1 MKAALLALCLVAI
14 VDALAVTGAIAA
26 EPDYRAINADAT
38 RRHILPRYAAL
49 AEATGKLSDSAT
61 AFCAAPAATR
71 IAPLQAAWRQGMAAW
86 QAAQHLRFG
95 PVEYFNRLPRFAFW
109 PDPRNVTQ
117 RQLAELFEKRD
128 AETMTQQ
135 KLVSGSVAIQ
145 GFSALERELFDQ
157 AEIAKLAA
165 EPFRCQWLRAVT
177 ANIVTMA
184 RDIQADWNGP
194 PQDFAKK
201 YLKADGDGS
210 QYHQPSEAT
219 LDLFKSVYTA
229 VELVADHKLKRLIVD
244 KTARRTLAESW
255 RSETS
260 LDNIRTNLN
269 AAQDLYKSLESGV
282 TDAALRTEISK
293 GFETTIAATG
303 AIEVSLEVAIADMAR
318 RPTLLTLLREATALK
333 RLLAEKLAPALG
345 LPLGFNALDG
355 D

>member
-1 MKAALLALCLVAI
+1 MKKILLALCLVA
-14 VDALAVTGAIAA
+14 AAAGAIAA

-38 RRHILPRYAAL
+38 KRHILPRYAAL
-49 AEATGKLSDSAT
+49 AEATGKLDAAAR
-61 AFCAAPAATR
+61 AFCAAPATNK

-128 AETMTQQ
+128 ADTMTQQ

-165 EPFRCQWLRAVT
+165 EPFRCQWLQAVT
-177 ANIVTMA
+177 GNIAAMA
-184 RDIQADWNGP
+184 RDIQADWTGP
-194 PQDFAKK
+194 PQDFATK

-229 VELVADHKLKRLIVD
+229 VELVADHKLARPLADKLAAAKPRLS
-244 KTARRTLAESW
+244 ESW
-255 RSETS
+255 RSEVS
-260 LDNIRTNLN
+260 LDNLKANL
-269 AAQDLYKSLESGV
+269 AAARDLYVSLEPGV
-282 TDAALRTEISK
+282 PDAALRGEIVH
-293 GFETTIAATG
+293 GFDT
-303 AIEVSLEVAIADMAR
+303 AIASANGIAIPLEKAVADAGAR
-318 RPTLLTLLREATALK
+318 PAVEKLRRDSQALK

>member
-1 MKAALLALCLVAI
+1 MKTTLLALLFAAI
-14 VDALAVTGAIAA
+14 AGSAVAA

-38 RRHILPRYAAL
+38 KRHILPRYAAL
-49 AEATGKLSDSAT
+49 AEATGKLGDAAT

-117 RQLAELFEKRD
+117 RQLAELFAKRD

-165 EPFRCQWLRAVT
+165 EPFRCQWLKVVT
-177 ANIVTMA
+177 ANIAAMA

-194 PQDFAKK
+194 PQDFATK

-229 VELVADHKLKRLIVD
+229 VELVGDHKLARPLAD
-244 KTARRTLAESW
+244 KLADARPRLAESW
-255 RSETS
+255 RSEAS
-260 LDNIRTNLN
+260 LDNIRANL
-269 AAQDLYKSLESGV
+269 AAARDLYVSLEPGV
-282 TDAALRTEISK
+282 PDAALRGEIVQ
-293 GFETTIAATG
+293 GFDT
-303 AIEVSLEVAIADMAR
+303 AIASVAGVTMPLEKAVADVGAR
-318 RPTLLTLLREATALK
+318 PSVEKLRRDASALK